1 MFALC
6 NEFVKKLCFL
16 FFEEVSF
23 VCRTEVGLVWS
34 LSRTVWSDIEV
45 MESKSMSDWVEFC

>member
-1 MFALC
+1 MSDGGRISV
-6 NEFVKKLCFL
+6 ES
-16 FFEEVSF
+16 ESD
-23 VCRTEVGLVWS
+23 G